1 MLVGLIIIGA
11 IILFSLWAMC
21 KAASDADAT
30 REWNENWVGQKFEKK
45 CKEDVNQSK
54 K

>member
-30 REWNENWVGQKFEKK
+30 REWNENWVGQKFDKDDK
-45 CKEDVNQSK
+45 SQK
-54 K
+54 